1 MALFPPKKSKS
12 ILINIAFLIV
22 SAGILTFLLN
32 APEETTAKL
41 PLDEDHSRFVDMK
54 KKEAEVFC
62 KDCHF
67 AEGVYPLPED
77 HPPSTAACFVIK
89 EIRESE

>member
-1 MALFPPKKSKS
+1 MALSPPKKPKS

-62 KDCHF
+62 KDCHI
-67 AEGVYPLPED
+67 AEGVSPLPED
-77 HPPSTAACFVIK
+77 HPPKYRCLFCHK
-89 EIRESE
+89 RD